1 MDADKVSVRFVS
13 ASTNEVLRICDKYHN
28 VVCWPTSILFF
39 YVVLVVRRLVS
50 GRVKGTGDG
59 LNLERL
65 VLVVV

>member
-1 MDADKVSVRFVS
+1 MQIFRIYDK
-13 ASTNEVLRICDKYHN
+13 NQN
-28 VVCWPTSILFF
+28 VVCWPISILF
-39 YVVLVVRRLVS
+39 VCSLVLRYLVS